1 MSIEEIWLEVIE
13 SGITWKVMEI
23 WRVPWARLYDK
34 RAPGMCIK
42 NPCQNLGRK
51 KKQTIIFFFKLFNFF
66 PDFSW
71 AKQRDGIKFK
81 NQFYYYSFWF
91 SFKGKRDCL
100 GFYVLKNLRNEFLF
114 ILFTSEH
121 FFFLLIVTRSRD
133 NALQCMYKWPCC
145 WYDKMPRGVYK
156 SKFIFNFLY
165 NTGLQHE
172 NYMSLFISLILPLP
186 KLLQCDR
193 YMYTQRRNSRFK
205 WREKGGKTRMQ
216 VDRHLFL
223 WVAVKHYRTLASY
236 VSYSCCSRFFTIKK
250 KKKMWPKNVARDSYL
265 YYDSYERRRLLNGS
279 FRGGGRG
286 GGGGGKAWS

>member
-51 KKQTIIFFFKLFNFF
+51 KKQTIYFFLSSSIFFSWFKLGQATRWYKIQK
-66 PDFSW
+66 P
-71 AKQRDGIKFK
+71 I
-81 NQFYYYSFWF
+81 
-91 SFKGKRDCL
+91 L
-100 GFYVLKNLRNEFLF
+100 LLF
-114 ILFTSEH
+114 ILIFIQRKEGLLGFLRFKKFKEWVFIH
-121 FFFLLIVTRSRD
+121 LIHLWAFFFLLIVTRSRD

-250 KKKMWPKNVARDSYL
+250 KKKCGQRT
-265 YYDSYERRRLLNGS
+265 
-279 FRGGGRG
+279 
-286 GGGGGKAWS
+286 

>member
-1 MSIEEIWLEVIE
+1 MS
-13 SGITWKVMEI
+13 
-23 WRVPWARLYDK
+23 
-34 RAPGMCIK
+34 
-42 NPCQNLGRK
+42 
-51 KKQTIIFFFKLFNFF
+51 
-66 PDFSW
+66 
-71 AKQRDGIKFK
+71 
-81 NQFYYYSFWF
+81 FYSSYLPLS
-91 SFKGKRDCL
+91 
-100 GFYVLKNLRNEFLF
+100 
-114 ILFTSEH
+114 I
-121 FFFLLIVTRSRD
+121 FFLLIVTRSRD

-250 KKKMWPKNVARDSYL
+250 KKKNVAKEHSQRFLS
-265 YYDSYERRRLLNGS
+265 LL
-279 FRGGGRG
+279 R
-286 GGGGGKAWS
+286 

>member
-1 MSIEEIWLEVIE
+1 MESHGNLE
-13 SGITWKVMEI
+13 SS
-23 WRVPWARLYDK
+23 
-34 RAPGMCIK
+34 
-42 NPCQNLGRK
+42 LGTLVRQTCPRDVYQEPLSKFRK
-51 KKQTIIFFFKLFNFF
+51 KKKTDDIFFLSSSIFFFLILVRPSNEMVQNSKTNFITIHF
-66 PDFSW
+66 DFFF
-71 AKQRDGIKFK
+71 QRKEGLLGFLCFKKFK
-81 NQFYYYSFWF
+81 EW
-91 SFKGKRDCL
+91 
-100 GFYVLKNLRNEFLF
+100 VF
-114 ILFTSEH
+114 IHLIH
-121 FFFLLIVTRSRD
+121 LWAFFFLLIVTRSRD

-250 KKKMWPKNVARDSYL
+250 KKKCGQRT
-265 YYDSYERRRLLNGS
+265 
-279 FRGGGRG
+279 
-286 GGGGGKAWS
+286 